1 MYFLMNKFYKFINT
15 LNNLL
20 IFHLRT
26 LRKTNLNKHNKYLQ
40 ISNFKGYN
48 YNKANH
54 FRSETNFNPHT
65 LNSFTNCCKS
75 YRLNCSFRKMFLYRI
90 FLLSIYKHPEDF
102 LPIGETNYKLYNRF
116 LQDLRK
122 ICNLNDK
129 EKIRLQLSKSKQYKK
144 VNFLEGIKDKYQE
157 NNSLYQLHINKEK
170 RYSLI
175 RKS

>member
-1 MYFLMNKFYKFINT
+1 MNKFYKFINT

-26 LRKTNLNKHNKYLQ
+26 LRKTNFNKHNKYLQ

-54 FRSETNFNPHT
+54 FQSETNFNPHT

-90 FLLSIYKHPEDF
+90 FLLSIYKNPEGS
-102 LPIGETNYKLYNRF
+102 LLINGINYKLYNRF
-116 LQDLRK
+116 QKDLRK
-122 ICNLNDK
+122 TCNLNDK
-129 EKIRLQLSKSKQYKK
+129 EKIRL
-144 VNFLEGIKDKYQE
+144 
-157 NNSLYQLHINKEK
+157 
-170 RYSLI
+170 
-175 RKS
+175 